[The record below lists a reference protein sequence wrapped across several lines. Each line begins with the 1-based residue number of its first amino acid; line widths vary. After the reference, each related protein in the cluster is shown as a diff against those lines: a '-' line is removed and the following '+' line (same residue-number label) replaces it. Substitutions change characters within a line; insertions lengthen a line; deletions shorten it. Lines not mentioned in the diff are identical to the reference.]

1 MKKGVVISAI
11 VVILLMSLVMA
22 GCGGDTKTINTG
34 DGGGIKYSE
43 NVKKS
48 VDIPAAYPIKEFPIY
63 KEKESFISA
72 IQQNDKSFIVSC
84 FAKDKMDDVVK
95 YYEEALKDGQVINTT
110 KDKNGLVTLGIKST
124 YTYTV
129 IVAESKDFEGYPT
142 SITINILPAD
152 PAMAEALKQK

>member
-1 MKKGVVISAI
+1 MKKGVIISKLL
-11 VVILLMSLVMA
+11 VILLMGLFMA

-48 VDIPAAYPIKEFPIY
+48 VAIPAAYPLKEFPIY
-63 KEKESFISA
+63 KEKETFISA
-72 IQQNDKSFIVSC
+72 IQENDKSFIVSC
-84 FAKDKMDDVVK
+84 FTKDKLDDVVK

-110 KDKNGLVTLGIKST
+110 KDKNGLVTMGIKGT
-124 YTYTV
+124 YTYTF

-142 SITINILPAD
+142 SITINLLPAD
-152 PAMAEALKQK
+152 PAMAEALKKK